1 MVVNLF
7 FRKWVNG
14 LKVLPFAIGA
24 VALKV
29 IFHQLGWEILSLSPL
44 LTGLIA
50 ASVFLLGFLISGVLS
65 DYKEAEKI
73 PGDLA
78 ANLESLFQEVSL
90 VHQTRKNTTA
100 LECMEYVI
108 KFNASLIDWFRK
120 NTSTQ
125 NLQSRLTALNA
136 FFLALGHSTEV
147 SYIVRMK
154 NDQSAIRR
162 NVIRADVIRETTFV
176 PSGYAIAEATIFVV
190 TLGLWLTKMD
200 FGFESLFL
208 IGVIVFIFVYM
219 MALIQNLE
227 NPFDYSS
234 KWGVQ
239 DEVSLAP
246 LENVDKR
253 MKALL
258 TSLKPQGRR
267 RRR

>member
-1 MVVNLF
+1 MNQF
-7 FRKWVNG
+7 FRKWING
-14 LKVLPFAIGA
+14 FTVLPFSIGA

-65 DYKEAEKI
+65 DYKEGEKI
-73 PGDLA
+73 PSDLA
-78 ANLESLFQEVSL
+78 TSLESLFQEVSL
-90 VHQTRKNTTA
+90 VHQTRKNATA

-108 KFNASLIDWFRK
+108 KFNASLIEWFRK
-120 NTSTQ
+120 CTSTQ
-125 NLQSRLTALNA
+125 NLLNRLTDLNA
-136 FFLALGHSTEV
+136 FFLALGHATEV

-154 NDQSAIRR
+154 SDQAAIRR
-162 NVIRADVIRETTFV
+162 SVIRADVIRETTFV
-176 PSGYAIAEATIFVV
+176 PSGYAIAESTIFLV
-190 TLGLWLTKMD
+190 TLGLWLTKLD

-208 IGVIVFIFVYM
+208 IGVIVFVLVYM
-219 MALIQNLE
+219 LALIQNLE

-246 LENVDKR
+246 LENVEKR
-253 MKALL
+253 MKAHL
-258 TSLKPQGRR
+258 TSLKPQRR
-267 RRR
+267 RRRR